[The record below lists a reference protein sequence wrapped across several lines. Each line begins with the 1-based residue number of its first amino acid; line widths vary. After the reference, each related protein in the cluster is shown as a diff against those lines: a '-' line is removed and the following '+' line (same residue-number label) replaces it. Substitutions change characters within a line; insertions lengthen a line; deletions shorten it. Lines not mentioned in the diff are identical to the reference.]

1 MATKKKGFTLIELL
15 IVVAIIAIL
24 AAIAVPNFLEAQMR
38 SKIAR
43 VRTDMRTVAVGMEAY
58 FVDWNGYPQH
68 RDFAAPPPPPE
79 QQRPW
84 WQGLTTPVAYLTMV
98 PKDPFFY
105 STTALSAT
113 PWGGGYIHYDPVF
126 NTWDGIMGNSWGP
139 WDGFVPEMRNRGIWW
154 VLWSVGPD
162 GLHDFAGWASPNS
175 SGGMTNKGTAMAVF
189 YDPTNGTVSRGDL
202 IRFGPGASDAITF

>member
-1 MATKKKGFTLIELL
+1 MKRKVGFTLIELL

-43 VRTDMRTVAVGMEAY
+43 ARTDMRTVAIAMEAY
-58 FVDWNGYPQH
+58 FVDYNGYPEH

-84 WQGLTTPVAYLTMV
+84 WRGLSTPVAYLTMV
-98 PKDPFFY
+98 PKDPFATITNLS
-105 STTALSAT
+105 STMT
-113 PWGGGYIHYDPVF
+113 PWGGGYIHYDPMY
-126 NTWDGIMGNSWGP
+126 NTWDGIMGDTWGP
-139 WDGFVPEMRNRGIWW
+139 WSGFVLEMRNRGLWW

-175 SGGMTNKGTAMAVF
+175 SGGMTNRGTAMSVF

-202 IRFGPGASDAITF
+202 VRFGPGSSEVIRF